1 MQMTDSHKVLRKR
14 MLAWHYR
21 KLHSPNVFD
30 LMESYYQGL
39 RHRVIRKVGREL
51 DLRDAISLASEEE
64 LQKLDNHIIEERLGI

>member
-1 MQMTDSHKVLRKR
+1 
-14 MLAWHYR
+14 
-21 KLHSPNVFD
+21 
-30 LMESYYQGL
+30 MESYYQGL